1 MSDAADYFRSYAAK
15 AICKARNMP
24 FGRLKRLQRSVGRI
38 YHLLT
43 KEAAFA
49 PNVQYLD
56 DFRVA
61 QTLEKQV
68 NDSQQCT
75 NGRQAALPRN
85 GSGQFNFCD
94 PIQGLDGQR

>member
-1 MSDAADYFRSYAAK
+1 MSDAADYFRSYAAR

-43 KEAAFA
+43 KEAAFTS
-49 PNVQYLD
+49 NVQHLD

-61 QTLEKQV
+61 RTLEKQV
-68 NDSQQCT
+68 DDSRQLDKSKRTTVGARHESVGSDQNPRPIHT
-75 NGRQAALPRN
+75 N
-85 GSGQFNFCD
+85 
-94 PIQGLDGQR
+94 

>member
-1 MSDAADYFRSYAAK
+1 MSDAVDYFRSYAAR

-49 PNVQYLD
+49 PNVQHLD
-56 DFRVA
+56 NFRVA
-61 QTLEKQV
+61 QNIEKQIE
-68 NDSQQCT
+68 N
-75 NGRQAALPRN
+75 
-85 GSGQFNFCD
+85 SGQ
-94 PIQGLDGQR
+94 LER

>member
-1 MSDAADYFRSYAAK
+1 MSDAVDYFRSYAAR

-43 KEAAFA
+43 KEAAYA
-49 PNVQYLD
+49 PNVQHLD

-61 QTLEKQV
+61 RTLEQQVDDSRQREKQTGKTS
-68 NDSQQCT
+68 DSLAHRP
-75 NGRQAALPRN
+75 GARA
-85 GSGQFNFCD
+85 
-94 PIQGLDGQR
+94 

>member
-61 QTLEKQV
+61 QKLEKQV
-68 NDSQQCT
+68 NDAQHLHK
-75 NGRQAALPRN
+75 RQTGGAP
-85 GSGQFNFCD
+85 
-94 PIQGLDGQR
+94 

>member
-68 NDSQQCT
+68 NDSQHLHK
-75 NGRQAALPRN
+75 RQTGGAP
-85 GSGQFNFCD
+85 
-94 PIQGLDGQR
+94 